1 MNKSVNNLPVNPSS
15 GGGSRGGWTNKLF
28 GMFRARGMEQLN
40 RERYA
45 WQQQFLTEEMSKRS
59 MNAAAAQAA
68 GKVVGTDMMQKNNAK
83 NAFAFEKKRTSK
95 NKKTGEFNYPAL
107 QKYGPAEDP
116 LNARWSPRTGVAYQE
131 AILAREQ
138 ATPLN
143 TNPQPVNPPN
153 DGGNGGGGGGGT
165 KPKKPYVTKKE
176 VSDAVAGGHIQEAEG
191 LGLNKAYDS
200 MVARREDNAGQI
212 DTTPSVGPKKV
223 RKPRVRKA
231 GA

>member
-15 GGGSRGGWTNKLF
+15 GGGSRGGWVDKLF
-28 GMFRARGMEQLN
+28 GMFRARSMEQLN
-40 RERYA
+40 KDRFA
-45 WQQQFLTEEMSKRS
+45 WQQTFLTEQMNQRA

-95 NKKTGEFNYPAL
+95 NKKTGEFNYPEL
-107 QKYGPAEDP
+107 QEYGPAEDP
-116 LNARWSPRTGVAYQE
+116 LNARWSPRSGVAYQAAMGQRQAE
-131 AILAREQ
+131 ARDTKF
-138 ATPLN
+138 TPAG
-143 TNPQPVNPPN
+143 NPPN
-153 DGGNGGGGGGGT
+153 DGGNSGGGGGGR
-165 KPKKPYVTKKE
+165 KKRPYVTKKE
-176 VSDAVAGGHIQEAEG
+176 VSDAVSSGNIQEAEG

-200 MVARREDNAGQI
+200 MVAKREDNAGKI

-223 RKPRVRKA
+223 RKPRAPKA

>member
-15 GGGSRGGWTNKLF
+15 GGGSGGGWVNKIF
-28 GMFRARGMEQLN
+28 GMFRARSMEQLN
-40 RERYA
+40 KERFA

-68 GKVVGTDMMQKNNAK
+68 GKVVGTDMVQKNNAK

-116 LNARWSPRTGVAYQE
+116 LNARWSPRSGVAYQE
-131 AILAREQ
+131 SMLQRQDAMARGKDVQEF
-138 ATPLN
+138 
-143 TNPQPVNPPN
+143 PVMA
-153 DGGNGGGGGGGT
+153 
-165 KPKKPYVTKKE
+165 PKRKKRPYVTKKE
-176 VSDAVAGGHIQEAEG
+176 VSDAVSSGNIQEAEG

-200 MVARREDNAGQI
+200 MVAKREDSAGKI